1 MSTPSSSAATTATGT
16 GTTAALSGSGSS
28 ASTVA
33 KPPPLNVRVHR
44 FNIIKQIIP
53 RIRRGKPIKVR
64 CLHLAPS
71 RAEFQQKY
79 PDHFFCSKCENLY
92 QTWVIDGAD
101 DSCHVDSSRFMCE
114 ATHEN
119 FIGPTQLR
127 PDVIAAMNRNILDDD
142 DVSIE
147 LSEESYYGSDDDKY
161 GKRSGSASSRSTY
174 TTPTDSTS
182 TTTTPTNNNT
192 TTTRKHLK
200 RNTVSLEKEAS
211 TTNREVKKMKNNC
224 TEDEQ
229 GVARIL
235 KSYQELITELKSKLK
250 HLEEVI
256 KKKDIYIGELE
267 RSATK

>member
-1 MSTPSSSAATTATGT
+1 MSTPSSSAATTATATGT

-44 FNIIKQIIP
+44 FDIITKIIP

-114 ATHEN
+114 ATHDN
-119 FIGPTQLR
+119 FISPSQLR
-127 PDVIAAMNRNILDDD
+127 PDVIAAMNRNVLDDDYDSND
-142 DVSIE
+142 DVSI
-147 LSEESYYGSDDDKY
+147 ESYYGSDDD
-161 GKRSGSASSRSTY
+161 
-174 TTPTDSTS
+174 
-182 TTTTPTNNNT
+182 NNT
-192 TTTRKHLK
+192 TTTTTTNNNNTTATRKQLK

>member
-1 MSTPSSSAATTATGT
+1 MSTLSSSAATTATATATGT
-16 GTTAALSGSGSS
+16 GTAAALSGSGSS

-33 KPPPLNVRVHR
+33 KPPSLNVRVHR
-44 FNIIKQIIP
+44 FDLIKKIIP
-53 RIRRGKPIKVR
+53 RFSRATRNTKPR
-64 CLHLAPS
+64 CLHFAPS

-114 ATHEN
+114 ATHDN
-119 FIGPTQLR
+119 FISPSQLR
-127 PDVIAAMNRNILDDD
+127 PDVIAAMNRNVLDDD

-147 LSEESYYGSDDDKY
+147 PSEESYYGSDDDNNTSK
-161 GKRSGSASSRSTY
+161 STS
-174 TTPTDSTS
+174 TSTS
-182 TTTTPTNNNT
+182 TTTTNNNNT
-192 TTTRKHLK
+192 TAARKQLK

-250 HLEEVI
+250 YLEEVI

>member
-1 MSTPSSSAATTATGT
+1 MSTPSSSAATTATATGT

-44 FNIIKQIIP
+44 FDIITKIIP

-119 FIGPTQLR
+119 FIFPLL
-127 PDVIAAMNRNILDDD
+127 P
-142 DVSIE
+142 
-147 LSEESYYGSDDDKY
+147 
-161 GKRSGSASSRSTY
+161 
-174 TTPTDSTS
+174 
-182 TTTTPTNNNT
+182 
-192 TTTRKHLK
+192 
-200 RNTVSLEKEAS
+200 
-211 TTNREVKKMKNNC
+211 
-224 TEDEQ
+224 
-229 GVARIL
+229 
-235 KSYQELITELKSKLK
+235 
-250 HLEEVI
+250 
-256 KKKDIYIGELE
+256 
-267 RSATK
+267 